1 MSAQYDELIGN
12 AILGIDTI
20 WGGDV
25 MCASGTGRF
34 IADSWFSGQPLP
46 RAYTV
51 AEAAAVRQSGGVSA
65 KSPDAAAIQA
75 YLTKVDIPAAIAG
88 MKTAA
93 EGFGG
98 LRGDYLA
105 GLALCFEAMWD
116 LAMEI
121 LGKGAPVPY
130 ERCVMASCGQA
141 PEPSDPVRKRELVAQ
156 LLGAATGDRDA
167 LLSAVDSWRK
177 QQRVSMASVRLL
189 GAAVIGHF
197 DALTARNILPYLPA
211 ELHDVPRAN
220 IEFLPITEA
229 WFSGSMN
236 YLGHARRTGG
246 EPEYEASYEINAS
259 LEISL
264 PEFLQLVS
272 HEVVPGHVTTFA
284 YLQNL
289 YWRKLVGFEASVLTM
304 NTRAAALFEGIANN
318 AILMAYGVTEV
329 EDLPDTDL
337 QIGVLLALLQDD
349 AKNQSSYLTWGQGKP
364 QSEVAATLRHDF
376 LVSPE
381 RADKLSGAWGRHPLL
396 GRMYLPAYRAGTK
409 KVASLRRKHKPEDFL
424 PVLYGACGLVDITT
438 IDKDVDRVTRAGD
451 RRACHEFPPPLRK
464 FAGSPVCPRST
475 YCPLRLVTIRQ
486 RPKKCDNL
494 VLLPSRQT
502 QPPDRLVDVFPN
514 LRCRPAS
521 NLFTRIV
528 LTLASPQTIA
538 RVIEM
543 HHFLQALQVPVVHV
557 GFDKIRT
564 RPLVGIPQSRRLEF
578 SIEGIRQSPP
588 ARIHICGPPQKTADS
603 LIHEAATGRV
613 GNVAVRIGS
622 VLRIIRD
629 R

>member
-1 MSAQYDELIGN
+1 MSGQYEELIGN

-34 IADSWFSGQPLP
+34 IADSWFSDQALP

-51 AEAAAVRQSGGVSA
+51 AEAARVRESGGVSA
-65 KSPDAAAIQA
+65 KVPDAAAMDA
-75 YLTKVDIPAAIAG
+75 YFAQVDIPGAIAG

-93 EGFGG
+93 AGFGG
-98 LRGDYLA
+98 LRGEYLA

-121 LGKGAPVPY
+121 LGKGAAVPY
-130 ERCVMASCGQA
+130 ERCVMASCSQA
-141 PEPSDPVRKRELVAQ
+141 PEASNPVGKRERVAE
-156 LLGAATGDRDA
+156 LLGCGADRDA
-167 LLSAVDSWRK
+167 LLGAVDSWRK

-197 DALTARNILPYLPA
+197 DALTARNVVPYLPA
-211 ELHDVPRAN
+211 ELHGVPRAN
-220 IEFLPITEA
+220 IQFLPILEA

-236 YLGHARRTGG
+236 YLGHARRPGG

-349 AKNQSSYLTWGQGKP
+349 AKNQSSYLTWGEGTP
-364 QSEVAATLRHDF
+364 QAEVAATLRRDF
-376 LVSPE
+376 LVSLE

-409 KVASLRRKHKPEDFL
+409 KVAELRRVHKPDVFL
-424 PVLYGACGLVDITT
+424 PVLFGACGLVDITT
-438 IDKDVDRVTRAGD
+438 IDKM
-451 RRACHEFPPPLRK
+451 
-464 FAGSPVCPRST
+464 
-475 YCPLRLVTIRQ
+475 LV
-486 RPKKCDNL
+486 
-494 VLLPSRQT
+494 
-502 QPPDRLVDVFPN
+502 
-514 LRCRPAS
+514 A
-521 NLFTRIV
+521 
-528 LTLASPQTIA
+528 
-538 RVIEM
+538 
-543 HHFLQALQVPVVHV
+543 
-557 GFDKIRT
+557 
-564 RPLVGIPQSRRLEF
+564 
-578 SIEGIRQSPP
+578 
-588 ARIHICGPPQKTADS
+588 
-603 LIHEAATGRV
+603 
-613 GNVAVRIGS
+613 
-622 VLRIIRD
+622 
-629 R
+629 